1 MELVTDRLNGIV
13 FAEAWNRVDGTN
25 AREFEKALKEAITRE
40 DRAMI
45 IDFEHL
51 KYISSA
57 GLRAI
62 LLTAKLLR
70 KRNAKFGLCFLSE
83 PIREVFAIS
92 GFDKIIAI
100 HGSRAE
106 ALATLGP

>member
-13 FAEAWNRVDGTN
+13 FLEAWTRVDGTN
-25 AREFEKALKEAITRE
+25 AREFEKALSEAITSD

-51 KYISSA
+51 NYISSA

-62 LLTAKLLR
+62 LLTAKMLQ
-70 KRNAKFGLCFLSE
+70 KRNVKFGICFLAD
-83 PIREVFAIS
+83 PISEVFEIS
-92 GFDKIIAI
+92 GFDKIITI

-106 ALATLGP
+106 ALASIGP